1 METTM
6 MMSKEEWES
15 HCIDTGCSMSY
26 DKYVEAGNYII
37 GKLRNEKTET
47 ILEQH

>member
-1 METTM
+1 M

-15 HCIDTGCSMSY
+15 HCIDTGCPMSY
-26 DKYVEAGNYII
+26 DKYVEAVNYII
-37 GKLRNEKTET
+37 GKLKNEKTET